1 MPQFDVSFFTGQIFW
16 MLISFGF
23 LYLMMATLI
32 CPMLEET
39 LADRAAR
46 VQADIQAAEDL
57 NRQAEQINQR
67 YQAFLLN
74 AEEKKTDRIQT
85 AYARVQKDLATQE
98 RENDRRLRQ
107 KVRQAEHKI
116 DAARQK
122 METESQAVSATVA
135 EALVERLMPERETHD
150 RVA

>member
-16 MLISFGF
+16 MLLSFGF

-32 CPMLEET
+32 CPMIEET
-39 LADRAAR
+39 ISERSDR

-74 AEEKKTDRIQT
+74 AEEKKTERIQT
-85 AYARVQKDLATQE
+85 AYARVQKDLAARE

-122 METESQAVSATVA
+122 MEMTSQTVSAQVA
-135 EALVERLMPERETHD
+135 TLLIDRLMSAEGEHD
-150 RVA
+150 